1 MNSEREKIERLKKER
16 DAVILAHYYVNEE
29 VQSLA
34 DYVGDSYYLSRI
46 AAESSHKTIVF
57 CGVFF
62 MGESAKILSPEKT
75 VLLPDLSADC
85 PMAHMAYPE
94 EIEAIRRE
102 IDDIAVVCY
111 INSSA
116 EVKACSDVCVTS
128 ANALQIIKKL
138 PQHNIYFIPDAN
150 LGRYIS
156 TLVPEKK
163 FYFNNGFCPTHARID
178 KAAVLAAK
186 AQHPN
191 AKMLA
196 HPECT
201 EEVLD
206 LADYIGSTSG
216 IIKYATENDGEYI
229 ICTEEGILYE
239 LKQKNPDKQ
248 FYFVEDRPICQNMK
262 KLTVKKV
269 LDSLENM
276 QYQVELPEALR
287 KKAAGALE
295 KMLELSK

>member
-1 MNSEREKIERLKKER
+1 MNTEREKIEKLKKEK

-34 DYVGDSYYLSRI
+34 DYVGDSYYLSKI
-46 AAESSHKTIVF
+46 AAESPHKTIVF

-85 PMAHMAYPE
+85 PMAHMADPGDIE
-94 EIEAIRRE
+94 EMRRKVE
-102 IDDIAVVCY
+102 DLAVVCY

-116 EVKACSDVCVTS
+116 EVKAFSDVCVTS
-128 ANALQIIKKL
+128 ANALHIIKKL
-138 PQHNIYFIPDAN
+138 PQKNIYFIPDAN

-156 TLVPEKK
+156 TLVPEKS
-163 FYFNNGFCPTHARID
+163 FYFNNGFCPTHARMD
-178 KAAVLAAK
+178 KEAVMKAK
-186 AQHPN
+186 EDHPE
-191 AKMLA
+191 AKVLA
-196 HPECT
+196 HPECIK
-201 EEVLD
+201 EVLD

-216 IIKYATENDGEYI
+216 IIKYATDNDGEYI

-239 LKQKNPDKQ
+239 LKQRNPDKK
-248 FYFVEDRPICQNMK
+248 FYFVDDRPICTNMK
-262 KLTVKKV
+262 KLTVQKV

-276 QYQVELPEALR
+276 QYQVELPEELR
-287 KKAAGALE
+287 AKAAGALE

>member
-1 MNSEREKIERLKKER
+1 MKAEREKIEKLKKER

-34 DYVGDSYYLSRI
+34 DYVGDSYYLSKI

-62 MGESAKILSPEKT
+62 MGESAKILSPDKT

-85 PMAHMAYPE
+85 PMAHMAEPE
-94 EIEAIRRE
+94 EIEEIRRKV
-102 IDDIAVVCY
+102 DDLAVVCY

-116 EVKACSDVCVTS
+116 EVKAFSDVCVTS
-128 ANALQIIKKL
+128 ANALHIIKKL
-138 PQHNIYFIPDAN
+138 SQKNIYFIPDAN

-156 TLVPEKK
+156 TLIPEKN
-163 FYFNNGFCPTHARID
+163 FYFNNGFCPTHARMD
-178 KAAVLAAK
+178 KAAVLKAK
-186 AQHPN
+186 ADHPE
-191 AKMLA
+191 AKVLA
-196 HPECT
+196 HPECI
-201 EEVLD
+201 EEVLG

-216 IIKYATENDGEYI
+216 IIKYATENDGEFI

-239 LKQKNPDKQ
+239 LKQKNPDKR
-248 FYFVEDRPICQNMK
+248 FYFVDDRPICTNMK
-262 KLTVKKV
+262 KLTVQKV

-276 QYQVELPEALR
+276 QYQVELPETLR
-287 KKAAGALE
+287 AKAAGALE